1 MDYYIQMLRKSIARV
16 QADFDFSADIDH
28 NASKGAFRE
37 QILKKLLRPFLPG
50 AYGISGGQAFDPQ
63 GEISKQLD
71 VVIYDA
77 IHSYIAPYTD
87 DFIYFPC
94 ESVFGNI
101 EIKSKLNKQS
111 LYDALKNIES
121 LKKLKRDPI
130 DTFFVNPIKP
140 LQIANVNWNIQ
151 ATNECFGIVFAY
163 ESSISGKK
171 VLEHIKSA
179 IDEGVIQRDNIP
191 NLIVLFKDQKIIT
204 RYQKRSDEK
213 YTLQPLKTFDGLL
226 IAECK
231 DSVLADFLITLFIM
245 LRSIELKAMDIED
258 MSRQIQSK
266 LFSDNYRGNQVIDNI
281 IL

>member
-1 MDYYIQMLRKSIARV
+1 MLRKSIARV
-16 QADFDFSADIDH
+16 EADFDFSADIDH

-37 QILKKLLRPFLPG
+37 KILKKLLRPFLPG
-50 AYGISGGQAFDPQ
+50 AYGISGGQAFDSQ
-63 GEISKQLD
+63 GVISKQLD

-77 IHSYIAPYTD
+77 IHSYTAPYTD

-121 LKKLKRDPI
+121 LKKLKRNPI
-130 DTFFVNPIKP
+130 DTYYVNPIKP
-140 LQIANVNWNIQ
+140 LQIANVNWDIQ
-151 ATNECFGIVFAY
+151 ATSEYFGIVFAY
-163 ESSISGKK
+163 ESISGKK
-171 VLEHIKSA
+171 ILEHIKSA

-204 RYQKRSDEK
+204 RYQKCSDGM
-213 YTLQPLKTFDGLL
+213 YTLQPLKTFNGLL
-226 IAECK
+226 IEECK

-266 LFSDNYRGNQVIDNI
+266 LFSENYKSNQVIDNI